1 MPQFIILCG
10 KTGCGKTLILQK
22 LALHNYP
29 VIDIEKIANHRGSA
43 FGNVCLPLPPSQH
56 DFENELYRQLQA
68 HQYCNYVFIENKPA
82 AIGKLRLPDWFL
94 QNINNGLSIQ
104 LEVVKDDRI
113 ANLIALYVPA
123 GKVALNAALQKLNKR
138 IAAEELSLIQ
148 QYLDAG
154 NYPLFIGGLLNY
166 YDQSV
171 LYHYQK
177 NPLATIKIIPFN
189 AEKAA
194 LEIIE
199 TLKQKNYNF

>member
-22 LALHNYP
+22 LALQNYP

-43 FGNVCLPLPPSQH
+43 FGNVCLPLPPTQH
-56 DFENELYRQLQA
+56 EFENELYGQLQA
-68 HQYCNYVFIENKPA
+68 HQYCNYVFIENKPV

-94 QNINNGLSIQ
+94 QNINHGLSIE
-104 LEVVKDDRI
+104 LEVAKDDRL

-123 GKVALNAALQKLNKR
+123 GKAALNAALQKLNKR

-166 YDQSV
+166 YDQSL